1 MVRRALLF
9 LLLLAVNK
17 EDEGLFEAV
26 FRLDGMSKDL
36 ADLRYDL
43 DLKWSGKIK
52 INFKI
57 YKLRNIFIYLKR
69 NYDVVRIPRFLI

>member
-1 MVRRALLF
+1 LVRRALLF

-43 DLKWSGKIK
+43 DLKWSGK
-52 INFKI
+52 NQ
-57 YKLRNIFIYLKR
+57 N
-69 NYDVVRIPRFLI
+69 